1 MNRFTWWIV
10 ETEEL
15 GRTATP
21 GELFA
26 HQASEVLRGAPYHV
40 KVLNVRPAR
49 RGDPWDLAAI
59 RQSQQELRE
68 VQLDLAQRS
77 GALNHRDRP
86 THGRIVTL
94 GARNGA

>member
-26 HQASEVLRGAPYHV
+26 NQAAEVCRGAPYRL
-40 KVLNVRPAR
+40 KVLAIRPAR
-49 RGDPWDLAAI
+49 RGDPGDLLAI

-77 GALNHRDRP
+77 GVLNHRHRP
-86 THGRIVTL
+86 VRDTGRLITL
-94 GARNGA
+94 GKP